1 MHKMTW
7 ETPRIAPVELQSLNS
22 FGRRRS
28 RADSQSE
35 IDGVPLA
42 TLVERYGSPLYVTS
56 EQRLR
61 ANIRRI
67 RQAFTARYA
76 QVIHGWSYKTNYNG
90 AVCSILHQE
99 GSWAEVVSR
108 FEYEKAR
115 ALGVP
120 GEHIVFNG
128 PNKQRPILER
138 AIAEGALIHVD
149 HADELALIESI
160 GEERRECVPV
170 TLRLNFETGYSEPW
184 SRFGFNLESGAA
196 RAAIIKVKTSAHLR
210 MNGLHCHIG
219 TFILD
224 PRAYAAAVTTLC
236 TLAAGDR
243 SRRHAPE
250 LPRYWRRTAVLQ
262 RPARH
267 LPAARAGH
275 AGYRGICRSHLQCFP
290 GRNGLPTRAR

>member
-67 RQAFTARYA
+67 RQAFTTHYA
-76 QVIHGWSYKTNYNG
+76 KVIHGWSYKTNYNG

-149 HADELALIESI
+149 HADELELIESDW
-160 GEERRECVPV
+160 RRTPRVRAGHAAPQFRRPV
-170 TLRLNFETGYSEPW
+170 TASPGVASASTSNPAPPAPRS
-184 SRFGFNLESGAA
+184 S
-196 RAAIIKVKTSAHLR
+196 KVKTSRTICASTA
-210 MNGLHCHIG
+210 CIA
-219 TFILD
+219 T
-224 PRAYAAAVTTLC
+224 
-236 TLAAGDR
+236 
-243 SRRHAPE
+243 SAP
-250 LPRYWRRTAVLQ
+250 
-262 RPARH
+262 
-267 LPAARAGH
+267 
-275 AGYRGICRSHLQCFP
+275 SFS
-290 GRNGLPTRAR
+290 TRAPMPRR